1 VLVLALD
8 TSSAAISVAVAEVH
22 GTPRP
27 TSPDADTS
35 WGQTMAHIVRRSVVN
50 PRGHGELLSP
60 TIAAALDEAGATPRD
75 LGAIVAGVGPGPYTG
90 LRVGLVSAAA
100 MADALGIPTY
110 GVCSLDGYYVSHPG
124 KPDTIVVTDAR
135 RKEVY
140 WARYDAAGNRV
151 EGPFVDRPADVPDAG
166 AATGAGARLYPEIF
180 GEPVGDD
187 YPDPV
192 RLMELA
198 RGRIVASA
206 PSEPLTPLYL
216 RHPDAVVPGAP
227 KTVRQ

>member
-1 VLVLALD
+1 MLVLALD
-8 TSSAAISVAVAEVH
+8 TSSAAISVALAVVE
-22 GTPRP
+22 
-27 TSPDADTS
+27 DAVD
-35 WGQTMAHIVRRSVVN
+35 VRAQRQVVN

-60 TIAAALDEAGATPRD
+60 TIATALDEARVTPRD

-90 LRVGLVSAAA
+90 LRVGLITAAA
-100 MADALGIPTY
+100 MADTLGIPTY
-110 GVCSLDGYYVSHPG
+110 GVCSLDGIAGAPL
-124 KPDTIVVTDAR
+124 VVTDAR

-151 EGPFVDRPADVPDAG
+151 EGPFVDRPADVPHAEN
-166 AATGAGARLYPEIF
+166 ATGVAVRLYPDVF
-180 GEPVGDD
+180 GEPLGDD

-192 RLMELA
+192 RLIA
-198 RGRIVASA
+198 RARDRIVAST

-227 KTVRQ
+227 KPVRR